1 MKDTDYTFGTKDEP
15 AREQDSRMQYRL
27 TARARITLELE
38 AEYPASEGVPGPSG
52 RTLVCDI
59 RDISVCGL
67 CLVSAEYLA
76 IGALFPASVTLGHHA
91 EVFVLTVEVVWCSQ
105 NEEDYLVGVG
115 IIESDQ
121 TAYVEWTDAVA
132 SAMETP

>member
-15 AREQDSRMQYRL
+15 AVGQDSRMQYRL
-27 TARARITLELE
+27 TARARITLQLE
-38 AEYPASEGVPGPSG
+38 AEYPASEGVPSSSG
-52 RTLVCDI
+52 RALVCGI

-67 CLVSAEYLA
+67 CLVSTEYLA
-76 IGALFPASVTLGHHA
+76 VGALFPASVTLGHQA

-105 NEEDYLVGVG
+105 DEEDYLAGVS
-115 IIESDQ
+115 IVESDQ

-132 SAMETP
+132 SAMETL